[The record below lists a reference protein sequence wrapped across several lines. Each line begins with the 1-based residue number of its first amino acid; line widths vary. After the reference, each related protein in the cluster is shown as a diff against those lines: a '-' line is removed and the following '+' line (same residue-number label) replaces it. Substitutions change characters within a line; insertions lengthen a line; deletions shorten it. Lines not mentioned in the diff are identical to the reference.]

1 MLDIVLTVA
10 PVFVLIAIGYGA
22 VRLNYLQ
29 DPVADQLS
37 AYAIKLAVP
46 VLLFTA
52 MVDIDFNAAFSLGAF
67 ISFYSGAFFCF
78 VAGIMVARLV
88 FSRTPGE
95 AVSFG
100 FAATFS
106 NSLLLGVPIVERAHG
121 PDALMVAFGIIA
133 FHASLLYTV
142 GMITMEM
149 MRRDGRTLVQTL
161 QSAGRSIIANPL
173 MIGIAAGIGWN
184 LSGLPLPEMLAIPF
198 AMLAGS
204 AIPAALVG
212 LGAALTRYEVKADIS
227 ETLTIALLS
236 LVIHPMIALILAHF
250 VFALPAHMVIGLVT
264 VAAMPPGVNIYIFAS
279 LYDRAVPLAASA
291 LVISTAI
298 GVISISAWLYAL
310 ARIFS

>member
-1 MLDIVLTVA
+1 VLTTILAVV

-22 VRLNYLQ
+22 VRLHYLP
-29 DPVADQLS
+29 DAMSDHLN

-52 MVDIDFNAAFSLGAF
+52 MVDIDFAEAFSAGVF
-67 ISFYSGAFFCF
+67 ISFYAGALVCF
-78 VAGIMVARLV
+78 VAGIVMARLV
-88 FSRTPGE
+88 FARRPGE

-121 PDALMVAFGIIA
+121 ADALPVAFGIIA
-133 FHASLLYTV
+133 LHAPLLYTI

-149 MRRDGRTLVQTL
+149 MRRDGRSLGETLR
-161 QSAGRSIIANPL
+161 SASRSIIANPL
-173 MIGIAAGIGWN
+173 MIAIACGIAWN
-184 LSGLPLPEMLAIPF
+184 VSGLPLPQMLAVPF
-198 AMLAGS
+198 DMLAGS

-212 LGAALTRYEVKADIS
+212 LGAALTRYTVKANIS
-227 ETLTIALLS
+227 ETLAIAVLSLIIHPAIALGLS
-236 LVIHPMIALILAHF
+236 HYVL
-250 VFALPAHMVIGLVT
+250 ALPAHMVIAIVT

-298 GVISISAWLYAL
+298 GVASISVWIYAL
-310 ARIFS
+310 AAIFG